1 LKITRDRAFLAIIS
15 FGLAVAMWRYVK
27 IEKMTDC
34 KVDQNSHEDC
44 LEMIKR
50 LE

>member
-1 LKITRDRAFLAIIS
+1 MKITRDKVFLAIIS
-15 FGLAVAMWRYVK
+15 FGIAVAVWRYVK
-27 IEKMTDC
+27 VEKMTDC
-34 KVDQNSHEDC
+34 KVDQSSHEDC